1 MQHFTWNY
9 LQINSCFEILS
20 VYKKNT
26 LFHFFSILSHEKSG
40 SANEFPF
47 RNFLL
52 KIANI
57 YTTVSS
63 NSIPTGF
70 LSLNCGNGIDHFR
83 QTGLGVQFGHRS
95 EANWLYDGIKKIKYE
110 YIRLNISGSVT
121 ILTKNNQNN
130 ILF

>member
-1 MQHFTWNY
+1 M
-9 LQINSCFEILS
+9 
-20 VYKKNT
+20 
-26 LFHFFSILSHEKSG
+26 FHFFSILSHEKSR
-40 SANEFPF
+40 SAKEFPF
-47 RNFLL
+47 RDFLF

-57 YTTVSS
+57 YTSVSS

-70 LSLNCGNGIDHFR
+70 LRRNCGNGIGDFR

-110 YIRLNISGSVT
+110 YIRLNISGSVI
-121 ILTKNNQNN
+121 ILTKINQNN